1 MWSLDLEQ
9 DQDNPIVTDW
19 DSGGKCLV
27 FAVIKMKNNL
37 SQHFS
42 LGLLERHQAANIYLM
57 AVNNNLKTIS
67 EDDLE
72 F

>member
-1 MWSLDLEQ
+1 ME
-9 DQDNPIVTDW
+9 DQDRIIPLWLGHYWREV
-19 DSGGKCLV
+19 SGV
-27 FAVIKMKNNL
+27 FDVIKMLAQFVTTSL
-37 SQHFS
+37 SDTTR
-42 LGLLERHQAANIYLM
+42 EHQTANIYLM

>member
-1 MWSLDLEQ
+1 M
-9 DQDNPIVTDW
+9 
-19 DSGGKCLV
+19 SGV
-27 FAVIKMKNNL
+27 FDVIKMKNNL

-42 LGLLERHQAANIYLM
+42 LGLLKRQQTANIYLM

>member
-1 MWSLDLEQ
+1 M
-9 DQDNPIVTDW
+9 V
-19 DSGGKCLV
+19 V
-27 FAVIKMKNNL
+27 FDVIKMRNNL
-37 SQHFS
+37 SQHQS
-42 LGLLERHQAANIYLM
+42 GRQQTANIYLM